1 MCGNDES
8 LFHSFKVAFTGM
20 VLANEPLQLY
30 VQHIGMLEGRRIIQ
44 FTARDKSGHTV
55 VKGEAEMR
63 NAPTAILFTGQGS
76 QQKGMGMDLYQ
87 SSVVSRK
94 LWDRADTYF
103 LKTYGMQSSAIT
115 ESTANTLSQ
124 VSAFLR
130 SLSKTPKV

>member
-1 MCGNDES
+1 
-8 LFHSFKVAFTGM
+8 
-20 VLANEPLQLY
+20 
-30 VQHIGMLEGRRIIQ
+30 MLEGRRIIQ

-115 ESTANTLSQ
+115 EFRANILSQ